1 VTASFAFGS
10 ADLYAWLNRNQD
22 VRMLRTET
30 VNDPARIARPS
41 VREDSGWPG
50 GISGFASSAGA

>member
-41 VREDSGWPG
+41 VREELRL
-50 GISGFASSAGA
+50 AGRDLGLRV